1 MEISQ
6 GIQLIQE
13 QKIIYL
19 LSLLSVAMIIDFISG
34 VYAAKLHK
42 EITSK
47 RGINGIIRK
56 VASMILLV
64 FFLPVSLIIPGQT
77 GIALLS
83 VLYLGYLFMEIQS
96 ILENYQKIGID
107 TDYLQKILTKLRE
120 KVDLDEKD
128 GMECEGILLAMEIEK
143 LKND

>member
-1 MEISQ
+1 MESSQ

-107 TDYLQKILTKLRE
+107 THYLQKILTKLKE
-120 KVDLDEKD
+120 KVNLDEKD
-128 GMECEGILLAMEIEK
+128 
-143 LKND
+143 D

>member
-1 MEISQ
+1 MEVSQ

-19 LSLLSVAMIIDFISG
+19 LSLLSVAMTIDFISG

-107 TDYLQKILTKLRE
+107 THYLQKILTKLKE

-128 GMECEGILLAMEIEK
+128 
-143 LKND
+143 D

>member
-107 TDYLQKILTKLRE
+107 THYLQKILTKLRE
-120 KVDLDEKD
+120 KVDLDE
-128 GMECEGILLAMEIEK
+128 
-143 LKND
+143 NDD

>member
-128 GMECEGILLAMEIEK
+128 
-143 LKND
+143 D

>member
-13 QKIIYL
+13 QKNIYL

-107 TDYLQKILTKLRE
+107 THYLQKILTKLKE
-120 KVDLDEKD
+120 KVDLDGKD
-128 GMECEGILLAMEIEK
+128 
-143 LKND
+143 D

>member
-56 VASMILLV
+56 VASRILLV

-107 TDYLQKILTKLRE
+107 THYLQKILTKLKE
-120 KVDLDEKD
+120 KVNLDEKD
-128 GMECEGILLAMEIEK
+128 
-143 LKND
+143 D

>member
-107 TDYLQKILTKLRE
+107 TYYLQKILTKLRE

-128 GMECEGILLAMEIEK
+128 
-143 LKND
+143 D

>member
-83 VLYLGYLFMEIQS
+83 VLYLAYLFMEIQS

-107 TDYLQKILTKLRE
+107 THYLQKILTKLKE
-120 KVDLDEKD
+120 KVNLDEKD
-128 GMECEGILLAMEIEK
+128 
-143 LKND
+143 D

>member
-1 MEISQ
+1 MAFTQWIVF
-6 GIQLIQE
+6 IQE
-13 QKIIYL
+13 QKILSI
-19 LSLLSVAMIIDFISG
+19 LSLLSVAMVIDFISG
-34 VYAAKLHK
+34 VYAAKLRG

-64 FFLPVSLIIPGQT
+64 FFIPVALIIPGQT

-83 VLYLGYLFMEIQS
+83 VLYLGYLLMEIQS

-107 TDYLQKILTKLRE
+107 TQFFQRLLAKLKEKINIH
-120 KVDLDEKD
+120 EKD
-128 GMECEGILLAMEIEK
+128 
-143 LKND
+143 D

>member
-1 MEISQ
+1 MEVSQ

-107 TDYLQKILTKLRE
+107 THYLQKILTKLKE

-128 GMECEGILLAMEIEK
+128 
-143 LKND
+143 D

>member
-47 RGINGIIRK
+47 RGINGILRK
-56 VASMILLV
+56 VASMILLA

-107 TDYLQKILTKLRE
+107 THYLQKILTKLKE
-120 KVDLDEKD
+120 KVNLDEKD
-128 GMECEGILLAMEIEK
+128 
-143 LKND
+143 D

>member
-64 FFLPVSLIIPGQT
+64 FFLRVSLIIPGQT

-107 TDYLQKILTKLRE
+107 THYLQKILTKLKE

-128 GMECEGILLAMEIEK
+128 
-143 LKND
+143 D

>member
-64 FFLPVSLIIPGQT
+64 FFLLVSLIIPGQT

-107 TDYLQKILTKLRE
+107 THYLQKILTKLKE

-128 GMECEGILLAMEIEK
+128 
-143 LKND
+143 D

>member
-1 MEISQ
+1 MEGNQ
-6 GIQLIQE
+6 WLVLIQE
-13 QKIIYL
+13 QKILYI
-19 LSLLSVAMIIDFISG
+19 LSLLSVAMVIDFISG
-34 VYAAKLHK
+34 VYAAKIHQ

-56 VASMILLV
+56 IASMILLV
-64 FFLPVSLIIPGQT
+64 FFMPVALIIPGQT

-107 TDYLQKILTKLRE
+107 TQHFQRIL
-120 KVDLDEKD
+120 
-128 GMECEGILLAMEIEK
+128 EK
-143 LKND
+143 LKKREGTDEKED

>member
-107 TDYLQKILTKLRE
+107 THYLQKILTKLKE
-120 KVDLDEKD
+120 KVNLDKKD
-128 GMECEGILLAMEIEK
+128 
-143 LKND
+143 D

>member
-6 GIQLIQE
+6 GIQLMQE

-107 TDYLQKILTKLRE
+107 THYLQKIVTKLKE

-128 GMECEGILLAMEIEK
+128 
-143 LKND
+143 D

>member
-19 LSLLSVAMIIDFISG
+19 LSLLSMAMIIDFISG

-107 TDYLQKILTKLRE
+107 THYLQKILTKLKE
-120 KVDLDEKD
+120 KVNLDEKD
-128 GMECEGILLAMEIEK
+128 
-143 LKND
+143 D

>member
-77 GIALLS
+77 DRKS
-83 VLYLGYLFMEIQS
+83 V
-96 ILENYQKIGID
+96 
-107 TDYLQKILTKLRE
+107 
-120 KVDLDEKD
+120 V
-128 GMECEGILLAMEIEK
+128 
-143 LKND
+143 

>member
-1 MEISQ
+1 MEVSQ

-42 EITSK
+42 EISSK

-107 TDYLQKILTKLRE
+107 THYLQKILTKLKE
-120 KVDLDEKD
+120 KVNLDEKD
-128 GMECEGILLAMEIEK
+128 
-143 LKND
+143 D

>member
-107 TDYLQKILTKLRE
+107 TDYLQKILTKLKE
-120 KVDLDEKD
+120 KVNLDEKD
-128 GMECEGILLAMEIEK
+128 
-143 LKND
+143 D

>member
-19 LSLLSVAMIIDFISG
+19 LSLLSVAMIIDFMSG

-107 TDYLQKILTKLRE
+107 THYLQKILTKLKE
-120 KVDLDEKD
+120 KVNLDKKD
-128 GMECEGILLAMEIEK
+128 
-143 LKND
+143 D

>member
-96 ILENYQKIGID
+96 ILENYKKIGID
-107 TDYLQKILTKLRE
+107 THYLQKILTKLRE

-128 GMECEGILLAMEIEK
+128 
-143 LKND
+143 D

>member
-64 FFLPVSLIIPGQT
+64 FFLQVSLIIPGQT

-107 TDYLQKILTKLRE
+107 THYLQKILTKLKE
-120 KVDLDEKD
+120 KVNLDEKD
-128 GMECEGILLAMEIEK
+128 
-143 LKND
+143 D

>member
-107 TDYLQKILTKLRE
+107 THYLQKILTKLRE

-128 GMECEGILLAMEIEK
+128 
-143 LKND
+143 D

>member
-56 VASMILLV
+56 VASIILLV

-107 TDYLQKILTKLRE
+107 THYLQKILTKLKE

-128 GMECEGILLAMEIEK
+128 
-143 LKND
+143 D

>member
-96 ILENYQKIGID
+96 ILENYKKIGID
-107 TDYLQKILTKLRE
+107 THYLQKILTKLKE
-120 KVDLDEKD
+120 KVNLDEKD
-128 GMECEGILLAMEIEK
+128 
-143 LKND
+143 D

>member
-56 VASMILLV
+56 VAI
-64 FFLPVSLIIPGQT
+64 
-77 GIALLS
+77 
-83 VLYLGYLFMEIQS
+83 
-96 ILENYQKIGID
+96 
-107 TDYLQKILTKLRE
+107 
-120 KVDLDEKD
+120 
-128 GMECEGILLAMEIEK
+128 
-143 LKND
+143 

>member
-83 VLYLGYLFMEIQS
+83 VLYLGYLFMELQS

-107 TDYLQKILTKLRE
+107 THYLQKILTKLKE
-120 KVDLDEKD
+120 KVNLDEKD
-128 GMECEGILLAMEIEK
+128 
-143 LKND
+143 D

>member
-107 TDYLQKILTKLRE
+107 THYLQKILTKLKE
-120 KVDLDEKD
+120 KVNLGEKD
-128 GMECEGILLAMEIEK
+128 
-143 LKND
+143 D

>member
-13 QKIIYL
+13 QKITYL
-19 LSLLSVAMIIDFISG
+19 LSMLSVSRIMDFISG

-42 EITSK
+42 EITCK

-107 TDYLQKILTKLRE
+107 THYLQKILTKLRE

-128 GMECEGILLAMEIEK
+128 
-143 LKND
+143 D

>member
-107 TDYLQKILTKLRE
+107 TQFTK
-120 KVDLDEKD
+120 
-128 GMECEGILLAMEIEK
+128 
-143 LKND
+143 NTY

>member
-42 EITSK
+42 QITSK

-107 TDYLQKILTKLRE
+107 THYLQKILTKLKE
-120 KVDLDEKD
+120 KVNLDEKD
-128 GMECEGILLAMEIEK
+128 
-143 LKND
+143 D

>member
-107 TDYLQKILTKLRE
+107 THYLQKILAKLKE
-120 KVDLDEKD
+120 KVNLDEKD
-128 GMECEGILLAMEIEK
+128 
-143 LKND
+143 D

>member
-107 TDYLQKILTKLRE
+107 THYLQKILTKLKE

-128 GMECEGILLAMEIEK
+128 
-143 LKND
+143 D

>member
-96 ILENYQKIGID
+96 ILENYQKIER
-107 TDYLQKILTKLRE
+107 TTLTTE
-120 KVDLDEKD
+120 ET
-128 GMECEGILLAMEIEK
+128 A
-143 LKND
+143 